1 MSETPPP
8 SPVRVTRQFSA
19 TPLQVFDSWLNP
31 HSAGQW
37 LFATPTGKMVR
48 VEIDPR
54 EGGEFEI
61 VEEREGAEA
70 VHYGQY
76 VEINRPHRLA
86 FTFAVEKHGKNGT
99 QVTIDIEPNNAGCE
113 LTLINE
119 NVPPDYAARTAEGWG
134 EILDGL
140 AVSIQDEEP

>member
-1 MSETPPP
+1 MSETPPF

-19 TPLQVFDSWLNP
+19 TPLQIFDAWLNP
-31 HSAGQW
+31 HSAGRW

-61 VEEREGAEA
+61 VEERDGAEA
-70 VHYGQY
+70 AHYGRY
-76 VEINRPHRLA
+76 IEIARPHRLA
-86 FTFAVEKHGKNGT
+86 FTFAVEKNGANSA
-99 QVTIDIEPNNAGCE
+99 QVTIDIEPNDLGCA

-119 NVPPDYAARTAEGWG
+119 NVPSDYAARTAAGWNK
-134 EILDGL
+134 ILDGL
-140 AVSIQDEEP
+140 AVSIQNEGL